1 MPLYALTI
9 FIGAFLLFL
18 VQPLIGKYILPWFG
32 GSPGVWTTCL
42 LFFQSV
48 LLAGYAYA
56 HYTSTRLRPR
66 TQATVHLVLLA
77 LALVWLPI
85 IPDVEWRPGPA
96 DEPTRRILLLLTAT
110 LGLPYLLL
118 SATGPLL
125 QRWFHLA
132 HPDKSPYRLYSLS
145 NAGSLL
151 ALLAYP
157 FAIEP
162 VLSRTTQAWVWSAA
176 LACFAVL
183 CGVCAWQIR
192 RLNPASPE
200 ASPAPAPMPPD
211 NLAGD
216 AVATASDAERPT
228 GSQRF
233 FWLAL
238 PAVASVLLVATT
250 SKLCT
255 DVAVIPFLWVLP
267 LAIYLLSFILCFDHP
282 RWYSRGIFAAAFVLA
297 CANLAYLLTLG
308 SHAPILR
315 QVTGYSLALFIACM
329 ICHGEAYRL
338 RPPPRYLTGFYLS
351 LSLGGALGGLFV
363 AVLAPVLFHDY
374 HELAIGF
381 WVLAYLVA
389 ALCLLQ
395 RSRSLA
401 LGFGAGTLLGVGLM
415 PVFVMARP
423 EAGSGLAG
431 WASGY
436 WAGFR
441 GFYGEY
447 RFWAAGVLIVLMWS
461 LRGALGR
468 EKTAWHP
475 RFAALPL
482 ALTALL
488 GAVLF
493 MQATGGRENILD
505 ASRNFYG
512 TLKVRSYGEPGS
524 ISHNYILSHGVTTHG
539 LQFAKPPYEN
549 WVTSYYGAESGVGLA
564 IDLTEPTSGGRS
576 LGLVGLGTGTLSAF
590 GMPGDKLR
598 IYEINPAVL
607 TLARERFTFLSHS
620 AADVKIVMGDARL
633 SMENELA
640 HDARQNFDVLA
651 LDAFSSDAIP
661 VHLLTVEAFQLYLDH
676 LKPDG
681 IIAVHISNRYLDLRP
696 AVEGLAQHFRLH
708 LATISHDPKD
718 EEWWLYRSTW
728 CLLTRDPRRLEPE
741 AIKRAMDEPS
751 DATAKTVLWT
761 DDHASLLPVLK

>member
-1 MPLYALTI
+1 MSLYALTI

-42 LFFQSV
+42 LFFQT
-48 LLAGYAYA
+48 LLLGGYAYA

-85 IPDVEWRPGPA
+85 VPDADWKPGPA

-162 VLSRTTQAWVWSAA
+162 LLSRTTQAWSWSIA
-176 LACFAVL
+176 LALFAVL
-183 CGVCAWQIR
+183 CGACAWQIR
-192 RLNPASPE
+192 RLNPTAPE
-200 ASPAPAPMPPD
+200 LAPAAAP
-211 NLAGD
+211 
-216 AVATASDAERPT
+216 TAESTAAEADPARPNPT
-228 GSQRF
+228 QRF

-267 LAIYLLSFILCFDHP
+267 LALYLLSFILAFDHP
-282 RWYSRGIFAAAFVLA
+282 RWYSRGLFAAAFVLA
-297 CANLAYLLTLG
+297 CANLGYLLTLG

-315 QVTGYSLALFIACM
+315 QVTGYSLALFVACM

-363 AVLAPVLFHDY
+363 AVLAPLLFNDY

-389 ALCLLQ
+389 AICLLQ

-401 LGFGAGTLLGVGLM
+401 LGVGAGTLLGVFVL
-415 PVFVMARP
+415 PAFVMARP
-423 EAGSGLAG
+423 DAESGLLG
-431 WASGY
+431 WATSY
-436 WAGFR
+436 WTGFR
-441 GFYGEY
+441 GFYGEHKY
-447 RFWAAGVLIVLMWS
+447 YAAGVFLMLLWS
-461 LRGALGR
+461 LRGALRR
-468 EKTAWHP
+468 EKFEWHP

-482 ALTALL
+482 GLTALL

-524 ISHNYILSHGVTTHG
+524 VSHNYILSHGVTTHG
-539 LQFAKPPYEN
+539 LQFAKPPYES
-549 WVTSYYGAESGVGLA
+549 WLTSYYGAESGVGLA
-564 IDLTEPTSGGRS
+564 IDLSEPTSGGRH
-576 LGLVGLGTGTLSAF
+576 LGLVGLGVGTVSAL

-607 TLARERFTFLSHS
+607 TLARERFTFLSQTV
-620 AADVKIVMGDARL
+620 ADVKIVMGDARL
-633 SMENELA
+633 SMENELE
-640 HDARQNFDVLA
+640 HDAPQNFDVLA

-661 VHLLTVEAFQLYLDH
+661 VHLLTVEAFELYLKH

-696 AVEGLAQHFRLH
+696 AIEGLAKRFQLH

-728 CLLTRDPRRLEPE
+728 CLLTRDPRRLAHD
-741 AIKRAMDEPS
+741 AIQRAMDEPS
-751 DATAKTVLWT
+751 DETAETVLWT